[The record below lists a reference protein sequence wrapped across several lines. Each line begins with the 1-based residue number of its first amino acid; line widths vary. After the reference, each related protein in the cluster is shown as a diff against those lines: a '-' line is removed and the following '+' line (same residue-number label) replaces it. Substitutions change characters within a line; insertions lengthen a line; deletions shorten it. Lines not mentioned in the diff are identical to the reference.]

1 MWIFG
6 HRTPLKG
13 RIGWKPAS
21 WLRRDMYTPADESTI
36 GARLR
41 ILRRWRGLTQV
52 QLAGLAG
59 LSPSYMSMVE
69 NGQRPLD
76 RRSHISALAGALKV
90 SESDLV
96 GGPHLSADPTQSDPH
111 TVIPALRV
119 ALMTNSLAEPAT
131 ERARPLQE
139 LVSEVARIDSL
150 HQACNYLAVGTVL
163 PAVLDELHYYA
174 AQPQDE
180 AAHQMALGTL
190 IDACVCATFTAKDL
204 GYQDL
209 AYTAALRADQAAR
222 ILDDPVQLGKAA
234 FLRIHT
240 LPRAGSWDRI
250 LSGAEKAA
258 NTLEPHAGTSGS
270 SAVLG
275 MLTLSASLSAAVVQN
290 GQRSEHWL
298 GEAAGLAQRV
308 ADEPDQNWMAFS
320 GTNVGVWRVAIQVER
335 GHSGGEVL
343 EMASHVRED
352 KLSGRRG
359 RQAAFFADIGRGLAR
374 EPRTR
379 ADAVRW
385 LRRAEDAA
393 PQWIRNNPPVRETV
407 AYLLNRARAES
418 GGRELR
424 GMAARMGVPH

>member
-1 MWIFG
+1 M
-6 HRTPLKG
+6 TP
-13 RIGWKPAS
+13 
-21 WLRRDMYTPADESTI
+21 MDEATI

-41 ILRRWRGLTQV
+41 ILRRWRGMTQV
-52 QLAGLAG
+52 QLAGLAA
-59 LSPSYMSMVE
+59 LSPSFVSMVE

-96 GGPHLSADPTQSDPH
+96 GGPHLSADPMQSDPH
-111 TVIPALRV
+111 TVIPPLRV

-131 ERARPLQE
+131 EQARPLPE

-163 PAVLDELHYYA
+163 PAVLDELHYHVA
-174 AQPQDE
+174 VPQDE
-180 AAHQMALGTL
+180 AARQIALETL

-209 AYTAALRADQAAR
+209 AYTAAMRADEIAR

-258 NTLEPHAGTSGS
+258 DALEPHASTDGGA
-270 SAVLG
+270 AVLG
-275 MLTLSASLSAAVVQN
+275 MLTLSASLSAAVVHN
-290 GQRSEHWL
+290 GQRSEQWL
-298 GEAAGLAQRV
+298 GAAAELARRLP
-308 ADEPDQNWMAFS
+308 DEPDQNWMAFS
-320 GTNVGVWRVAIQVER
+320 STNVGVWRVAIEVER
-335 GHSGGEVL
+335 GHSGGEIL
-343 EMASHVRED
+343 ELASHVHED

-359 RQAAFFADIGRGLAR
+359 RRAAFLADIGRGLAR

-379 ADAVRW
+379 TDAVRL

-393 PQWIRNNPPVRETV
+393 PQWIRNNPPVREAV
-407 AYLLNRARAES
+407 AYLLNRARADA